1 MTATERLIKAFYTH
15 SEELGREVEALAKN
29 PRDSEKRERVLKLV
43 NRDFGKHAAL
53 VYETI
58 TAVVDR
64 PG

>member
-1 MTATERLIKAFYTH
+1 MTAKERLIKALNTH
-15 SEELGREVEALAKN
+15 SEELAREMEALAKN
-29 PRDSEKRERVLKLV
+29 PGDTETRERVRKLV

-58 TAVVDR
+58 TAVVDK